1 MVITVTMDETI
12 IERLRK
18 RNISEKNSVS
28 DSVLVNEFIIE
39 KLNESEDMSEE
50 EIKSLL
56 NYDNVGGE
64 DSLDE
69 ITGIAEAN
77 DVDCV
82 KIKYD
87 SRRF

>member
-39 KLNESEDMSEE
+39 KLNESEDMGEE
-50 EIKSLL
+50 EIRSLL

-64 DSLDE
+64 DSLDA